1 MNRFTRTPNRS
12 KNARFEHLVSTICES
27 ISFHPRK
34 SPSKSSAQYVFLY
47 KLEKWIKSQ
56 WLNIELVNYLYYFR
70 YRRKLEFSSEKVKWF
85 LIENSKKLNVFT
97 KNECIE
103 LSFAVVEAR
112 VFWGSFE
119 GYFWVTHTRVD
130 TSFRASKKMFN
141 ITSNDVNYKIF

>member
-1 MNRFTRTPNRS
+1 MAKYR
-12 KNARFEHLVSTICES
+12 
-27 ISFHPRK
+27 
-34 SPSKSSAQYVFLY
+34 
-47 KLEKWIKSQ
+47 
-56 WLNIELVNYLYYFR
+56 VNYLYDFR

-103 LSFAVVEAR
+103 LSFAVVETR
-112 VFWGSFE
+112 VFRGSFE

-141 ITSNDVNYKIF
+141 ITSNDVNYKIFLEFSIFLRQEALLVQSDPNLFQISQVGKKMDEYIWKR